1 MSFKEGAEARASWAS
16 WSSSPIKEVELMIN
30 LNQRLL
36 FILLL
41 GAVIG
46 VMITVD
52 EPDGQELLGLLSS
65 AAIGALLG

>member
-1 MSFKEGAEARASWAS
+1 
-16 WSSSPIKEVELMIN
+16 MIN